1 MHTYS
6 LSPDALSRLIWRVFH
21 LFASSYCLLFFHVH
35 ALQVFLFYTLQW
47 MCLLAQCCSLL
58 PPSQIQVHTLTH
70 YLPLCSFPI
79 SPLRLPNAIF
89 PFWDTGCSLCLLS
102 SRTEVKQRR
111 AKRQKI
117 LASWCILQQGNYL
130 CFFHACLLS
139 FPCYVAFHYAGALCH
154 PCSNVYPIKSFPI
167 ILSPSLFPLFKAP
180 SAGLTFTTDFLR
192 LPHDYVDVL
201 KGGSLYACFSFVL
214 TNSLS
219 HTITKCLFHNIA
231 KYFASLFVTTSTV
244 GYVLPLCIIYC

>member
-6 LSPDALSRLIWRVFH
+6 LSPDALSRLIWCVFH

-130 CFFHACLLS
+130 CFFHACLLFFS
-139 FPCYVAFHYAGALCH
+139 MLRCVSLCWCFV
-154 PCSNVYPIKSFPI
+154 PPLQQCVPYQIFSYYP
-167 ILSPSLFPLFKAP
+167 
-180 SAGLTFTTDFLR
+180 
-192 LPHDYVDVL
+192 
-201 KGGSLYACFSFVL
+201 
-214 TNSLS
+214 
-219 HTITKCLFHNIA
+219 
-231 KYFASLFVTTSTV
+231 
-244 GYVLPLCIIYC
+244 